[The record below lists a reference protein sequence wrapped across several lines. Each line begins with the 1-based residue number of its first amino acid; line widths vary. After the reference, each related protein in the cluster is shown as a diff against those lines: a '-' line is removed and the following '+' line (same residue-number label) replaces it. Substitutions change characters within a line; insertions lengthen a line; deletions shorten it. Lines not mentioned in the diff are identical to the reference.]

1 MEDPKQVI
9 YVIKVKNKSFINYN
23 RVIQVFFFF
32 FLVDNFDT

>member
-9 YVIKVKNKSFINYN
+9 YVIKVKKKSFINYK
-23 RVIQVFFFF
+23 RVIQVFF